1 MGIKDVFKKI
11 TQAGDEPDY
20 NTDYTDDPYGTY
32 DPETDDGYGMGVPQQ
47 EDMYAPVQEQPV
59 YQQPARPQNIN
70 ISGSAI
76 ELKVVKP
83 ESYKNASQ
91 IADHLLSGRTV
102 VLNLESTNKETA
114 RRLIDFL
121 TGAAYAIGGDI
132 KKVSNNTYVITP
144 GDSVAVSGDKLQ
156 AEPKPAQAQAPAQA
170 EEGTEYFEL

>member
-11 TQAGDEPDY
+11 TQVGEEPDGY
-20 NTDYTDDPYGTY
+20 DPYGYEEDPIDDEYMGAQEPEETY
-32 DPETDDGYGMGVPQQ
+32 AAPAET
-47 EDMYAPVQEQPV
+47 V
-59 YQQPARPQNIN
+59 YQPSRSQNLN

-144 GDSVAVSGDKLQ
+144 GDNVAVSGDKLTGE
-156 AEPKPAQAQAPAQA
+156 AKAAPAQTEENA
-170 EEGTEYFEL
+170 EVFEL

>member
-1 MGIKDVFKKI
+1 MGFKDFMNRI
-11 TQAGDEPDY
+11 TQTGEPDY
-20 NTDYTDDPYGTY
+20 DTGYDPYGE
-32 DPETDDGYGMGVPQQ
+32 DPNTDNIDDLMGVPAR
-47 EDMYAPVQEQPV
+47 EEETYAQPEPT
-59 YQQPARPQNIN
+59 YTPMRPQNMN

-91 IADHLLSGRTV
+91 IADHLLGGRTV
-102 VLNLESTNKETA
+102 VLNLENTNKETA

-144 GDSVAVSGDKLQ
+144 GDSVAVSGDQLKGDDKAPE
-156 AEPKPAQAQAPAQA
+156 AEAA
-170 EEGTEYFEL
+170 EESTEYFEL

>member
-1 MGIKDVFKKI
+1 MGFKDVLKKI
-11 TQAGDEPDY
+11 SQGGNEPDEY
-20 NTDYTDDPYGTY
+20 
-32 DPETDDGYGMGVPQQ
+32 GYGYDEDIDGAAEDYVEEPEQ
-47 EDMYAPVQEQPV
+47 ETIEETFAPRHQETYA
-59 YQQPARPQNIN
+59 PARPQNMN
-70 ISGSAI
+70 ISGNAI

-91 IADHLLSGRTV
+91 IADHLLNGRTV

-144 GDSVAVSGDKLQ
+144 GDSVAVSGDQMKTEEK
-156 AEPKPAQAQAPAQA
+156 AAPA
-170 EEGTEYFEL
+170 EESAEYFEL

>member
-11 TQAGDEPDY
+11 TQAGEEPDIY
-20 NTDYTDDPYGTY
+20 GGDYGDPYGDPVDQDDAVYGGVGMAAQDDPYMAA
-32 DPETDDGYGMGVPQQ
+32 PEP
-47 EDMYAPVQEQPV
+47 A
-59 YQQPARPQNIN
+59 YQAPARSQNIN

-91 IADHLLSGRTV
+91 IADHLLSSRTV

-144 GDSVAVSGDKLQ
+144 GESVAVSGDKLVADPQ
-156 AEPKPAQAQAPAQA
+156 PAQAQPQA

>member
-20 NTDYTDDPYGTY
+20 TDYNDPYGDPIDNDGMDDVYGGMAPQDDPYA
-32 DPETDDGYGMGVPQQ
+32 PIQ
-47 EDMYAPVQEQPV
+47 EPV
-59 YQQPARPQNIN
+59 YQQPARTQNIN

-91 IADHLLSGRTV
+91 IADHLLSSRTV

-156 AEPKPAQAQAPAQA
+156 SEPKPAPAQG
-170 EEGTEYFEL
+170 EEGAEYFEL

>member
-1 MGIKDVFKKI
+1 MGFKDLLNKI
-11 TQAGDEPDY
+11 TQTEEEPGGY
-20 NTDYTDDPYGTY
+20 GDPYGID
-32 DPETDDGYGMGVPQQ
+32 DPIDEQDGYMGGFSQAEQQ
-47 EDMYAPVQEQPV
+47 SDPFAGSVDTS
-59 YQQPARPQNIN
+59 YQAARPAQNIN

-144 GDSVAVSGDKLQ
+144 GDNVAVSGDKLQ
-156 AEPKPAQAQAPAQA
+156 AEVKAAPVQQP

>member
-11 TQAGDEPDY
+11 TQVGEEPEGY
-20 NTDYTDDPYGTY
+20 DPYGYDDPIDDDEYMGAQETEETY
-32 DPETDDGYGMGVPQQ
+32 S
-47 EDMYAPVQEQPV
+47 APVENAYQPV
-59 YQQPARPQNIN
+59 RSQNLN

-144 GDSVAVSGDKLQ
+144 GDNVAVSGDKLT
-156 AEPKPAQAQAPAQA
+156 AEAKAAPAAA
-170 EEGTEYFEL
+170 EENAEVFEL

>member
-1 MGIKDVFKKI
+1 MGFKDGFKDVFKKI
-11 TQAGDEPDY
+11 TQVDEEPNYYGYD
-20 NTDYTDDPYGTY
+20 DDPIDDDYVGGEVA
-32 DPETDDGYGMGVPQQ
+32 PEQ
-47 EDMYAPVQEQPV
+47 EEVYAPAQEAYQPV
-59 YQQPARPQNIN
+59 RSQNLN

-91 IADHLLSGRTV
+91 IADHLLNSRTV

-144 GDSVAVSGDKLQ
+144 GDNVAVSGDKLQ
-156 AEPKPAQAQAPAQA
+156 SETKAAPAQTEEAA
-170 EEGTEYFEL
+170 EVFEL

>member
-1 MGIKDVFKKI
+1 MGGETAEQDDV
-11 TQAGDEPDY
+11 
-20 NTDYTDDPYGTY
+20 
-32 DPETDDGYGMGVPQQ
+32 
-47 EDMYAPVQEQPV
+47 YAAPKENV
-59 YQQPARPQNIN
+59 YQSARTQNIN

-91 IADHLLSGRTV
+91 IADHLLNSRTV

-144 GDSVAVSGDKLQ
+144 GDNVAVSGDKLQ
-156 AEPKPAQAQAPAQA
+156 TEAKAPAQA
-170 EEGTEYFEL
+170 EDGAEVFEL

>member
-1 MGIKDVFKKI
+1 MGIKDFVRKF
-11 TQAGDEPDY
+11 TSDND
-20 NTDYTDDPYGTY
+20 TDYVDYGGYDVDEGTDDI
-32 DPETDDGYGMGVPQQ
+32 DNLMGVPQRET
-47 EDMYAPVQEQPV
+47 EDVYEQPEQPAYAPM
-59 YQQPARPQNIN
+59 RPQNNMN

-91 IADHLLSGRTV
+91 IADHLLNGRTV
-102 VLNLESTNKETA
+102 VLNLENTNKETA

-144 GDSVAVSGDKLQ
+144 GDSVAVSGDQMKTEEK
-156 AEPKPAQAQAPAQA
+156 AAPA
-170 EEGTEYFEL
+170 EENAEYFEL

>member
-1 MGIKDVFKKI
+1 MGLKDLMQKF
-11 TQAGDEPDY
+11 TSGSDNDY
-20 NTDYTDDPYGTY
+20 DGYDPYY
-32 DPETDDGYGMGVPQQ
+32 DDNDPAENMDELMGVPAQ
-47 EDMYAPVQEQPV
+47 ESTETYAQPADT
-59 YQQPARPQNIN
+59 YTHTARPQNNMN

-91 IADHLLSGRTV
+91 IADHLLNGRTV
-102 VLNLESTNKETA
+102 VLNLENTNKETA

-144 GDSVAVSGDKLQ
+144 GDSVAVSGDQLKSDT
-156 AEPKPAQAQAPAQA
+156 KPAPEAK
-170 EEGTEYFEL
+170 EDSSEYFEL

>member
-1 MGIKDVFKKI
+1 MGFKDVLKKI
-11 TQAGDEPDY
+11 TQVGEEPEGY
-20 NTDYTDDPYGTY
+20 DPYGY
-32 DPETDDGYGMGVPQQ
+32 DDPIDDADYMGGETAEQDDV
-47 EDMYAPVQEQPV
+47 YAAPKENV
-59 YQQPARPQNIN
+59 YQSARTQNIN

-91 IADHLLSGRTV
+91 IADHLLNSRTV

-144 GDSVAVSGDKLQ
+144 GDNVAVSGDKLQ
-156 AEPKPAQAQAPAQA
+156 TEAKAPAQA
-170 EEGTEYFEL
+170 EDGAEVFEL

>member
-11 TQAGDEPDY
+11 AQTGDEPDY
-20 NTDYTDDPYGTY
+20 NPDYIDDPYGTY
-32 DPETDDGYGMGVPQQ
+32 DPVETDDGYGMGVAQDDP
-47 EDMYAPVQEQPV
+47 YAAAPEAPA
-59 YQQPARPQNIN
+59 YQQPARAQNIN

-156 AEPKPAQAQAPAQA
+156 ADPKPAQAQG
-170 EEGTEYFEL
+170 EEGGAEYFEL

>member
-1 MGIKDVFKKI
+1 MGIKDVLKKF
-11 TQAGDEPDY
+11 TQVGEEPDGY
-20 NTDYTDDPYGTY
+20 DPYGGY
-32 DPETDDGYGMGVPQQ
+32 DTDPIDDEYMGVQ
-47 EDMYAPVQEQPV
+47 EPEQTYAAPAPEAA
-59 YQQPARPQNIN
+59 YQSARSQNLN

-144 GDSVAVSGDKLQ
+144 GDNVAVSGDKLTGEAKAAAAHPEAT
-156 AEPKPAQAQAPAQA
+156 AEV
-170 EEGTEYFEL
+170 FEL

>member
-1 MGIKDVFKKI
+1 MGIKEFMNRI
-11 TQAGDEPDY
+11 TQGADAEYDTDYNAYDEEETGDELDSM
-20 NTDYTDDPYGTY
+20 
-32 DPETDDGYGMGVPQQ
+32 MGVPAREP
-47 EDMYAPVQEQPV
+47 EDTYAKAEPV
-59 YQQPARPQNIN
+59 YTPARPVN

-102 VLNLESTNKETA
+102 VLNLENTNKETA

-121 TGAAYAIGGDI
+121 TGAAYSIGGDI

-156 AEPKPAQAQAPAQA
+156 GEEKPAEQP

>member
-1 MGIKDVFKKI
+1 MGIKDVLKKF
-11 TQAGDEPDY
+11 TQPEDVEDYTYGGYDEPIEDEAEDY
-20 NTDYTDDPYGTY
+20 VG
-32 DPETDDGYGMGVPQQ
+32 
-47 EDMYAPVQEQPV
+47 VQETEEV
-59 YQQPARPQNIN
+59 YTPAQQTFAPARTQNMN
-70 ISGSAI
+70 ISGNAI

-91 IADHLLSGRTV
+91 IADHLLGGRTV

>member
-11 TQAGDEPDY
+11 TQAGDEPDIY
-20 NTDYTDDPYGTY
+20 GGDYGDPYGDSVDQDDVYGGVGMNVQDDSYMPTPEPTY
-32 DPETDDGYGMGVPQQ
+32 Q
-47 EDMYAPVQEQPV
+47 APV
-59 YQQPARPQNIN
+59 RSQNIN

-144 GDSVAVSGDKLQ
+144 GESVAVSGDKLQ
-156 AEPKPAQAQAPAQA
+156 ADPQPAQAQPQA

>member
-1 MGIKDVFKKI
+1 MGFKDFMNKI
-11 TQAGDEPDY
+11 TQGGDSGDY
-20 NTDYTDDPYGTY
+20 GYDPYADTPA
-32 DPETDDGYGMGVPQQ
+32 DENMDDFMGVPAREQ
-47 EDMYAPVQEQPV
+47 EDTYTQPEPA
-59 YQQPARPQNIN
+59 YTPARPVN

-102 VLNLESTNKETA
+102 VLNLENTNKETA

-156 AEPKPAQAQAPAQA
+156 PEEKAAEQT
-170 EEGTEYFEL
+170 EESTEYFEL

>member
-1 MGIKDVFKKI
+1 MGIKDFVKKF
-11 TQAGDEPDY
+11 TSDND
-20 NTDYTDDPYGTY
+20 TDYVDYAGYDVDEGTDDI
-32 DPETDDGYGMGVPQQ
+32 DNLMGVPQREQ
-47 EDMYAPVQEQPV
+47 EDTYEQPE
-59 YQQPARPQNIN
+59 PAYTPMRPQNNMN

-91 IADHLLSGRTV
+91 IADHLLNGRTV
-102 VLNLESTNKETA
+102 VLNLENTNKETA

-144 GDSVAVSGDKLQ
+144 GDSVAVSGDQMKTEEK
-156 AEPKPAQAQAPAQA
+156 AAPA
-170 EEGTEYFEL
+170 EESAEYFEL

>member
-11 TQAGDEPDY
+11 TQAGEEPDY
-20 NTDYTDDPYGTY
+20 ADYNDPYG
-32 DPETDDGYGMGVPQQ
+32 DPIDNGMDDVYGGMAPQT
-47 EDMYAPVQEQPV
+47 EYAPVQEPV
-59 YQQPARPQNIN
+59 YQQPARAQNIN

-156 AEPKPAQAQAPAQA
+156 SEKPAQAQAEDGA
-170 EEGTEYFEL
+170 EYFEL

>member
-1 MGIKDVFKKI
+1 MGFKDGFKDVFKKI
-11 TQAGDEPDY
+11 TQVDEEPNYYGYD
-20 NTDYTDDPYGTY
+20 DDPIDDDYVGGEVA
-32 DPETDDGYGMGVPQQ
+32 PEQ
-47 EDMYAPVQEQPV
+47 EEVYAPAQEAYQPV
-59 YQQPARPQNIN
+59 RSQNLN

-91 IADHLLSGRTV
+91 IADHLLNSRTV

-132 KKVSNNTYVITP
+132 KKVSNNRLLWIRRHNCREV
-144 GDSVAVSGDKLQ
+144 SVNNVLLRNMIDVL
-156 AEPKPAQAQAPAQA
+156 ETELL
-170 EEGTEYFEL
+170 EEFRYDCNA

>member
-1 MGIKDVFKKI
+1 MGIKDVFKKF
-11 TQAGDEPDY
+11 TQVDEDGY
-20 NTDYTDDPYGTY
+20 DPYGY
-32 DPETDDGYGMGVPQQ
+32 EDEPMDDGYGNPAQ
-47 EDMYAPVQEQPV
+47 EPEDT
-59 YQQPARPQNIN
+59 YQQPAEPVYQPPRAQNIN

-91 IADHLLSGRTV
+91 IADHLLGGRTV

-156 AEPKPAQAQAPAQA
+156 PEAKPAAQKAEG
-170 EEGTEYFEL
+170 EEGAEYFEL

>member
-1 MGIKDVFKKI
+1 MGFKDVLKKI
-11 TQAGDEPDY
+11 SQGGNEPDE
-20 NTDYTDDPYGTY
+20 YGY
-32 DPETDDGYGMGVPQQ
+32 GYDDGMDDGAEDYVDETEQ
-47 EDMYAPVQEQPV
+47 EIAEETFAPRQEAYAP
-59 YQQPARPQNIN
+59 ARSQNMN
-70 ISGSAI
+70 ISGNAI

-91 IADHLLSGRTV
+91 IADHLLNGRTV

-144 GDSVAVSGDKLQ
+144 GDSVNVSGEQFKAD
-156 AEPKPAQAQAPAQA
+156 AHAAQGE
-170 EEGTEYFEL
+170 EEGENTEA

>member
-1 MGIKDVFKKI
+1 MGFKDLLNKI
-11 TQAGDEPDY
+11 TQGGDSGDY
-20 NTDYTDDPYGTY
+20 GYDPYADTPA
-32 DPETDDGYGMGVPQQ
+32 DENMDDFMGVPAR
-47 EDMYAPVQEQPV
+47 EEEAYAQPEPA
-59 YQQPARPQNIN
+59 YTPARPVN

-91 IADHLLSGRTV
+91 IADHLLNGRTV
-102 VLNLESTNKETA
+102 VLNLENTNKETA

-156 AEPKPAQAQAPAQA
+156 SEEKAAEPA
-170 EEGTEYFEL
+170 EESAEYFELN

>member
-11 TQAGDEPDY
+11 TQAGDEPDV
-20 NTDYTDDPYGTY
+20 YTDPYTDPYDTMDNGME
-32 DPETDDGYGMGVPQQ
+32 DVYGGMAQQ
-47 EDMYAPVQEQPV
+47 DNAYAPAQEPA
-59 YQQPARPQNIN
+59 YQQPARAQNIN

-156 AEPKPAQAQAPAQA
+156 SETKPAPAQGEDGA
-170 EEGTEYFEL
+170 EYFEL